1 MQALPPPV
9 PKYQFKKVIALRLAA
24 ARWHEIVF
32 LPTTSQDADFLSLSL
47 LPLCS
52 GPHGGESGE
61 GSKTGG
67 GGVFFIS
74 RSRTRFSFSGNL
86 PPKKWSRS
94 GTCFILLNLAFL
106 CPPSLWR
113 GKGFAR
119 HDFLPFS
126 PSLFSFE
133 CILHFHTFFRTIS
146 CPPWEGVGKILWME
160 SRAQTLKK
168 ASLTCTYTLTLH
180 LYLEGPREE
189 LFRGTVVFSGS
200 TV

>member
-24 ARWHEIVF
+24 ARWHEIVL
-32 LPTTSQDADFLSLSL
+32 LPTTSQGTDFLSLSL
-47 LPLCS
+47 LPLS
-52 GPHGGESGE
+52 RGPHGGESGE

-67 GGVFFIS
+67 GGFFFIS

-86 PPKKWSRS
+86 LPKKWSRS

-119 HDFLPFS
+119 HDFLPFFPFALLLRMHTPLS
-126 PSLFSFE
+126 
-133 CILHFHTFFRTIS
+133 HFLSHYFL
-146 CPPWEGVGKILWME
+146 PPLGRGGENLVDGIA
-160 SRAQTLKK
+160 RPDAKK
-168 ASLTCTYTLTLH
+168 SLTHMYVHTHSPLV
-180 LYLEGPREE
+180 PR
-189 LFRGTVVFSGS
+189 RTTGGIVQGDCCI
-200 TV
+200 